1 MNLLSIQSHVAY
13 GHVGNSAAVFPL
25 QRIGVDVWPVHTVQF
40 SNHPGYG
47 AWHGQVLEA
56 SHVSDV
62 VAGMDE
68 RGVLGECD
76 GVLSGYMGSVEIGQ
90 AILEAATRVKAAN
103 PAARYCCDPIIGDV
117 EPGVF
122 VCEGLPDFIRD
133 EAVPAADVL
142 TPNRFELDYLTGRND
157 GSFASALRAIDVLH
171 ERGPRIVMVTSLD
184 TDDTPSDAMD
194 VVASDGKQRFRVR
207 TPRVQ
212 FTVNGAGDAIAGLFL
227 AHHLQSGSLAEALS
241 LATSSVYGVICRTAE
256 AGSRELL
263 LIAGQQ
269 EFVRPSRVF
278 KPEKL

>member
-47 AWHGQVLEA
+47 AWQGQVLEA
-56 SHVSDV
+56 SHISDV
-62 VAGMDE
+62 VAGLDD

-90 AILEAATRVKAAN
+90 AILDAATRVKAAN

-122 VCEGLPDFIRD
+122 VCEGLPEFIRD
-133 EAVPAADVL
+133 EAVPAADVI
-142 TPNRFELDYLTGRND
+142 TPNRFELDHLTGRND
-157 GSFASALRAIDVLH
+157 SSFRSALRAIDSLH
-171 ERGPRIVMVTSLD
+171 ERGPRIIMVTSLD
-184 TDDTPSDAMD
+184 TDDTPTEAVD

-227 AHHLQSGSLAEALS
+227 AHLLQSGSLADALS

-263 LIAGQQ
+263 LIQSQ
-269 EFVRPSRVF
+269 DEFVRPRRVF